1 MLSLIHHIIDISVR
15 RDRSEINAAMLE
27 AVSDL
32 FAPRQVKI
40 YRCYGSKRQTVVFC
54 CASESAGVR
63 FNRNAYLPDRAY
75 CFPIDHDP
83 LLSRCIKERSAVM
96 DVLDDHSHRIVFPV
110 NTQDNPHYLI
120 DLVLSDSFSADQ
132 RTALMG
138 LIDYFGNHIGLL
150 DYGES
155 DTLTGLANRKTFEK
169 HLFEL
174 LGQASKDNLK
184 AQTRQ
189 RNRRRG
195 TANASHWLAV
205 CDIDHFKHIN
215 DTHGHL
221 IGDEVLIMLAQT
233 MRDAFRFDDQLF
245 RFGGE
250 EFVALLQPT
259 DQAGALNVL
268 ERFRQAV
275 EQQVFSRVGH
285 VTISIGFS
293 HLLPNDTPTDAI
305 DRADEA
311 LYYVKRN
318 GRNQVACHETLVDDG
333 SIAAKEVAR
342 GEVELF

>member
-27 AVSDL
+27 AISDL

-54 CASESAGVR
+54 CASESSGSR
-63 FNRNAYLPDRAY
+63 FNRNAYLPDRAF
-75 CFPIDHDP
+75 CFPLEQDT
-83 LLSRCIKERSAVM
+83 LLSKCIRERSAVM
-96 DVLDDHSHRIVFPV
+96 DFLDDHSHRIVFPV

-120 DLVLSDSFSADQ
+120 DLILSDSFSADQ

-150 DYGES
+150 DYGET

-174 LGQASKDNLK
+174 LGQASKDSHYGQGK
-184 AQTRQ
+184 QH
-189 RNRRRG
+189 NRRRG
-195 TANASHWLAV
+195 TTSGNHWIAV
-205 CDIDHFKHIN
+205 CDIDHFKRIN
-215 DTHGHL
+215 DDHGHL

-250 EFVALLQPT
+250 EFVALLQPA
-259 DQAGALNVL
+259 DQASALGVL
-268 ERFRQAV
+268 DRFRRTV
-275 EQQVFSRVGH
+275 EEQVFSRVGH
-285 VTISIGFS
+285 VTLSIGFS

-311 LYYVKRN
+311 LYFAKRH
-318 GRNQVACHETLVDDG
+318 GRNQVACHETLVANGD
-333 SIAAKEVAR
+333 IAAKEALR

>member
-27 AVSDL
+27 AISDL
-32 FAPRQVKI
+32 FAPRQVRI
-40 YRCYGSKRQTVVFC
+40 FRCYGSRRQTVVFC
-54 CASESAGVR
+54 CASETPGSR

-75 CFPIDHDP
+75 CFPVNQDT
-83 LLSRCIKERSAVM
+83 LLGRCIKERSAVM
-96 DVLDDHSHRIVFPV
+96 EVLEDHSHRIVFPV

-150 DYGES
+150 DYGET

-174 LGQASKDNLK
+174 LGQASKDNHD
-184 AQTRQ
+184 AQGKL

-195 TANASHWLAV
+195 TANGSHWLAV
-205 CDIDHFKHIN
+205 CDIDHFKRIN
-215 DTHGHL
+215 DNHGHL

-259 DQAGALNVL
+259 DQTGAFNVL
-268 ERFRQAV
+268 ERFRRTV

-293 HLLPNDTPTDAI
+293 HLRANDTPTDAI

-311 LYYVKRN
+311 LYHVKRH
-318 GRNQVACHETLVDDG
+318 GRNQVACHEMLVEEG
-333 SIAAKEVAR
+333 AISAKETPR